1 MPRSEGSSGPLDIPL
16 RSVHSRPPRRNGPY
30 VGPGTWSTVCAV
42 VLSAAALFSA
52 APASADPTDDAF
64 VAALA
69 KERIVI
75 TDRNATIAMAH
86 TVCAGLDETK
96 KTRVLAMKLMKDTDL
111 SLKQS
116 SYFIGV
122 SISAYCPQYIGL
134 TDNSANWLYPG
145 PVYVR

>member
-1 MPRSEGSSGPLDIPL
+1 M
-16 RSVHSRPPRRNGPY
+16 NG
-30 VGPGTWSTVCAV
+30 GIGKWSTVCAV
-42 VLSAAALFSA
+42 VLSAAALLSE

-69 KERIVI
+69 KEGIVS

-86 TVCAGLDETK
+86 TVCAGLD
-96 KTRVLAMKLMKDTDL
+96 KTNKSAVLAMNLMRDTDL

-122 SISAYCPQYIGL
+122 SISAYCPQYIAR
-134 TDNSANWLYPG
+134 TDNSTYWLYPG
-145 PVYVR
+145 PVYMK